1 VRQGSDDLAL
11 HRDSVRVDFP
21 VEGLAQSDGIVQALV
36 RYGLRLLRMVKPKSE
51 VIEEM
56 ETPPID
62 KAVSPWLIFGSE
74 ENGRGKDALKAL
86 HDPAVMTAILGQ
98 AEEIKHLGRTVEV
111 DGAAPLLYRQGG
123 NPNGDQAILPK
134 RDGRFIMHL
143 PQYRLG
149 ILCLFGVYLSCAPG
163 FGVSV
168 RLTQSA

>member
-1 VRQGSDDLAL
+1 
-11 HRDSVRVDFP
+11 
-21 VEGLAQSDGIVQALV
+21 
-36 RYGLRLLRMVKPKSE
+36 

-62 KAVSPWLIFGSE
+62 KTVSPWLIFGSE

-111 DGAAPLLYRQGG
+111 DGAAPLFYRQGG
-123 NPNGDQAILPK
+123 NPNGDEAILTK

-143 PQYRLG
+143 PQ
-149 ILCLFGVYLSCAPG
+149 
-163 FGVSV
+163 
-168 RLTQSA
+168 